1 MVDMNDLQFQVKQ
14 ARDENALHIHLAS
27 MQIREDWDELESQW
41 SDFRARAEIDQT
53 AQGVGAAL
61 GQLGGELLA
70 GYQKLRDALKS

>member
-14 ARDENALHIHLAS
+14 ARDEIALHIHLAS
-27 MQIREDWDELESQW
+27 MEIREDWDELESQW